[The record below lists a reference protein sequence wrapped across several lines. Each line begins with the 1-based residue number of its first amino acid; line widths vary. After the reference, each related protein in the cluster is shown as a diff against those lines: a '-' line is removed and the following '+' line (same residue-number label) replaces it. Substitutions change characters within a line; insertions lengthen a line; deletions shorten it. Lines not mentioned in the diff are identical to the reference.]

1 MSVLVPKEE
10 AARRLVICNNCEKK
24 LPIGICRECGCIITF
39 KTKAGFTDCPL
50 GKWSEL
56 PTTLKG

>member
-50 GKWSEL
+50 GKWN
-56 PTTLKG
+56 KGK